1 MFNRRRRNPDEAAL
15 PPPTLEGGTVTN
27 MKSQVRDPER
37 VSVFIDEK
45 FSFGISLETALAE
58 GVRVGE
64 VLDTDQVKALVA
76 KDEVGRATGA
86 ALNLLARRPRSS
98 QEVRTRLKQRG
109 FAEPAVDEALTR
121 LAGWNYIDDA
131 DFARYWVENRE
142 ANRPRG
148 KRLLEQELRH
158 KGVDR
163 EVARTAIDAAEPDEF
178 AAALEL
184 ANAKMRSYSN
194 LDPQVAR
201 RRLAGFLGRRGYGYD
216 VIGPVLRR
224 VFDEDEG
231 DEVVD
236 EDGEPE

>member
-236 EDGEPE
+236 EDGEAE